1 MRTHKIGNTTIEYP
15 DEISFCFNPVV
26 INISGYTWA
35 WVEATITDVLT
46 GKEYKEKRAL
56 FKTACFFDLSFYIHI
71 LFFNLIKQWRQ
82 LTICFV
88 LFWMYQIYLVDW
100 FYDTICRHS

>member
-56 FKTACFFDLSFYIHI
+56 LKNRMFL
-71 LFFNLIKQWRQ
+71 
-82 LTICFV
+82 
-88 LFWMYQIYLVDW
+88 
-100 FYDTICRHS
+100 

>member
-35 WVEATITDVLT
+35 WVEVTITDVLT
-46 GKEYKEKRAL
+46 
-56 FKTACFFDLSFYIHI
+56 
-71 LFFNLIKQWRQ
+71 
-82 LTICFV
+82 
-88 LFWMYQIYLVDW
+88 
-100 FYDTICRHS
+100 